1 MMFHVE
7 HCMLHNCQH
16 ACEALFTAHLPSAH
30 RIVPDML
37 MAFMFHVEHRALQ
50 LELDYEASRRSFPQS
65 GEARSWH
72 LRAAQ
77 HPEMHGQD
85 LLPYWAS
92 YLQRVKNV
100 PPVCG
105 CST

>member
-1 MMFHVE
+1 
-7 HCMLHNCQH
+7 MLHNCQY
-16 ACEALFTAHLPSAH
+16 ACEAPFTALLSIGTSY
-30 RIVPDML
+30 RPDML

-65 GEARSWH
+65 AEARSWH

-92 YLQRVKNV
+92 YL
-100 PPVCG
+100 
-105 CST
+105 